1 MSKKLLNHK
10 SDSRLNSKQKM
21 DRTSTTKVEPFE
33 EQDEIRIIVEKLK
46 ENMRNQNSIEAS
58 CDESLIRP
66 LASNTPG
73 RARLPLSPA
82 PTKSSTSKKCAESL
96 LLPVPVL
103 AARFSNNSRVHK
115 VLLARN
121 RKLQRHGITISV
133 RLATAT
139 EKSLKYRCRK
149 FSPLR
154 WSQGYVESHEF

>member
-1 MSKKLLNHK
+1 MNQT
-10 SDSRLNSKQKM
+10 NA
-21 DRTSTTKVEPFE
+21 TKVELFE

-46 ENMRNQNSIEAS
+46 ENIRNQNLIKAS
-58 CDESLIRP
+58 CDKNLIRP
-66 LASNTPG
+66 SASNTPD
-73 RARLPLSPA
+73 RTPLPLSPA
-82 PTKSSTSKKCAESL
+82 PTKSSTCTKCGESL

-121 RKLQRHGITISV
+121 RRLQRHGITISV

-154 WSQGYVESHEF
+154 WSQEYSE